1 MSHYDARIPTK
12 DDDKNSYYIV
22 VVPYINDVNN
32 QLRFKTTP
40 SVLATLNLNYGLWG
54 PNWVKYND
62 KFIVNKTITDLK
74 DSLEAKIDDSLD
86 LIYGDIPDSILS
98 DDDKK
103 KFLIFDRKPPTVIVA
118 SPVSPELRMDS
129 AGHLWAKILFHNPA
143 TPTSKEAP
151 VGNFVF
157 FEAYIGEAGIADADL
172 IFTHGNVCS
181 SSSHTFHFTNDQVGK
196 TCYLHCYYQIKKGDR
211 SPESVI
217 ISFMI
222 M

>member
-86 LIYGDIPDSILS
+86 LI
-98 DDDKK
+98 
-103 KFLIFDRKPPTVIVA
+103 
-118 SPVSPELRMDS
+118 
-129 AGHLWAKILFHNPA
+129 
-143 TPTSKEAP
+143 
-151 VGNFVF
+151 
-157 FEAYIGEAGIADADL
+157 
-172 IFTHGNVCS
+172 
-181 SSSHTFHFTNDQVGK
+181 
-196 TCYLHCYYQIKKGDR
+196 
-211 SPESVI
+211 
-217 ISFMI
+217 
-222 M
+222 